1 MYRFDVKLSHCILSS
16 HFLTGIGE
24 NKRETKGSHGSN
36 CSLLSTAQ
44 TKLLPSPPPFR
55 SIKAKLTKL
64 FSFFQGKLTVWK
76 RQWYLETC
84 NRMWMCKLQF
94 AATAYYKNLVCIKQ
108 LSTTGISCLHL
119 LEYNHKSPNVLIY
132 TAWNIDKNIFPSISL
147 DFIWYLF

>member
-64 FSFFQGKLTVWK
+64 FSFFKENSQSGKDSDIWK
-76 RQWYLETC
+76 PVTEC
-84 NRMWMCKLQF
+84 ECANCSLQPLRITKILF
-94 AATAYYKNLVCIKQ
+94 ALN
-108 LSTTGISCLHL
+108 SCLQL
-119 LEYNHKSPNVLIY
+119 GYLASIY
-132 TAWNIDKNIFPSISL
+132 WNIIIKAQMC
-147 DFIWYLF
+147 